1 MTLRKRFAVYVSA
14 LIVLTVLTGTVF
26 FSFIE
31 TARIKEEIM
40 GRSKQQ
46 IATTLQVLSVTD
58 ALVSEQVKSSM
69 RLLIE
74 RGQSLGQASLGEGV
88 TVKDKTVPNLL
99 FGHQPQ
105 AMDYQLVDGVTKI
118 AGGTAT
124 LFVKSGEEFVR
135 IATNVKKGDE
145 RAIGTILDPNGKAI
159 AALRNGKAFYGLV
172 DILGNP
178 FLTGYE
184 PILDANGQTIGVWYV
199 GYKIDMAAVKDIV
212 NKSRLLDS
220 GFMAILD
227 YQSKVR
233 FRSEHIND
241 AQVSALIQD
250 HAGWEVTQ
258 HQFDKWGFS
267 VVAAYPQAEAAHIVR
282 ERAIVIT
289 VAGLVACV
297 VIIGLMVS
305 LLGRLVLKPL
315 GGEPDHAMAAVSQIA
330 RGDLTQPLLPAES
343 HGAVNLLTA
352 MSSMQRKLTEVFQNI
367 NTMAGS
373 LSHGA
378 KEVANTAREI
388 GIASSNQAQA
398 TCASAASI
406 EELKTSMSDISHT
419 VMHTEENSHQT
430 AKLAEDGAKLVQETA
445 TEMDL
450 ISQTVSQSTTQIQ
463 TLLQHSQEIGGVA
476 NVIKE
481 IADQTNLL
489 ALNAAIEAARAGEQG
504 RGFAV
509 VADEVRKLAQRTAG
523 ATTEIDRMIETI
535 QLETYS
541 AVEAMAAVT
550 PQVEKGVSRAQS
562 ASVMLAEI
570 HRQALDSLKKVR
582 DVAAMTCAQVS
593 TATDIAHHVG
603 YIATMAEQTN
613 ASTQNNVVAAEQLDA
628 LAHDLRQAISFFRVS
643 CA

>member
-1 MTLRKRFAVYVSA
+1 MTLRKRFAAYVSA
-14 LIVLTVLTGTVF
+14 LILLTVLTGTVF
-26 FSFIE
+26 FSFVE
-31 TARIKEEIM
+31 TARIQKEITT
-40 GRSKQQ
+40 RSQQQ
-46 IATTLQVLSVTD
+46 IDTTLQVLSVTD

-74 RGQSLGQASLGEGV
+74 RGQSLGSASLGDSV
-88 TVKDKTVPNLL
+88 QVKDKTVPNLL
-99 FGHQPQ
+99 FGRQPQ
-105 AMDYQLVDGVTKI
+105 ATDYQLVDGVTKI

-145 RAIGTILDPNGKAI
+145 RAIGTILDPKGKAI

-184 PILDANGQTIGVWYV
+184 PIHDANGQIIGVWYV
-199 GYKIDMAAVKDIV
+199 GYKIDMAAVKEAV
-212 NKSRLLDS
+212 NQSRLLDS

-227 YQSKVR
+227 YQNKVR
-233 FRSEHIND
+233 FRSEHVND
-241 AQVSALIQD
+241 DRVGELLKD
-250 HAGWEVTQ
+250 GTGWEISQ
-258 HQFDKWGFS
+258 QRFDKWGFS
-267 VVAAYPQAEAAHIVR
+267 VVAAYPQSEAAQMVR
-282 ERAIVIT
+282 ERAIAIT
-289 VAGLVACV
+289 VVGLIACL

-315 GGEPDHAMAAVSQIA
+315 GGEPNHAMAVVTQIA
-330 RGDLTQPLLPAES
+330 NGDLTQPLSSEAKAS
-343 HGAVNLLTA
+343 VNLLAA
-352 MSSMQRKLTEVFQNI
+352 MSGMQRKLTEVFQSI

-373 LSHGA
+373 LSGGA
-378 KEVANTAREI
+378 KDVANTAREI

-398 TCASAASI
+398 TSASAASI
-406 EELKTSMSDISHT
+406 EELKTSISDVSQT
-419 VMHTEENSHQT
+419 VIHTEENSHQT
-430 AKLAEDGAKLVQETA
+430 AKLAEDGARLVQETA
-445 TEMDL
+445 TDMDL

-509 VADEVRKLAQRTAG
+509 VADEVRKLAQRTAS

-550 PQVEKGVSRAQS
+550 PQVEKGVSRARS
-562 ASVMLAEI
+562 ASVMLTEI

-582 DVAAMTCAQVS
+582 DVAVMTREQVS

-613 ASTQNNVVAAEQLDA
+613 ASTQNNAAAAEQLDA
-628 LAHDLRQAISFFRVS
+628 LANDLRQVISFFRVS

>member
-562 ASVMLAEI
+562 ASVMLTEI

>member
-603 YIATMAEQTN
+603 YVATMAEQTN